1 MLGRVITS
9 LVERAPHI
17 PYRESKLTRLLQ
29 DSLGGRTK
37 TSIIATISP
46 AGINLEETLSTLDYA
61 LRAKNI
67 TNKPEVNQKLSK
79 KAVLVKYTEEIERL
93 RKDLMASRENVS
105 VKEAL
110 ISELETS
117 KEELATLNGEL
128 KEKNQNMLKEVEI
141 LESEKEELIQEKVKV
156 QSDLESAMNEKIE
169 SEGTL
174 MREIEVMKVKI
185 EDFNSMSAVIDEL
198 KVQNAELIKEG
209 ENLANVRVEEEKALI
224 EKYENLLG
232 EKEEILKAKHKAE
245 IDMISAKMQ
254 EESNSNLPVLE
265 ERLRVEYEQK
275 MREMEADLENAMA
288 DL

>member
-1 MLGRVITS
+1 
-9 LVERAPHI
+9 
-17 PYRESKLTRLLQ
+17 
-29 DSLGGRTK
+29 
-37 TSIIATISP
+37 
-46 AGINLEETLSTLDYA
+46 
-61 LRAKNI
+61 
-67 TNKPEVNQKLSK
+67 
-79 KAVLVKYTEEIERL
+79 
-93 RKDLMASRENVS
+93 
-105 VKEAL
+105 
-110 ISELETS
+110 
-117 KEELATLNGEL
+117 
-128 KEKNQNMLKEVEI
+128 MLKEVEI

-156 QSDLESAMNEKIE
+156 QSDLESAMNDKFE

-174 MREIEVMKVKI
+174 MRKIEVMKVKI
-185 EDFNSMSAVIDEL
+185 EDFNSMSAEIDEL

-288 DL
+288 DLERAIVEKEVANENFSVKEVLISELKTAKEEMATVMES